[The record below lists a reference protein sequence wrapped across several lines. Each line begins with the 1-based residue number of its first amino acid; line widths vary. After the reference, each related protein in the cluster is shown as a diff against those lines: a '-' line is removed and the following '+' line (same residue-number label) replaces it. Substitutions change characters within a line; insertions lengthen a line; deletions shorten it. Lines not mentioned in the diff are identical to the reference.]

1 MMMGN
6 SYSQI
11 FIQCVFAVKY
21 RAALL
26 RNPWRHELF
35 GVIGNLINEAGAETF
50 IVNGIEDHVHCLFRL
65 KPALSVS
72 DVMKVAKAKSS
83 KWINESGFLATR
95 FEWQVGYGAFS
106 YNKSEIS
113 RVYRYIE
120 NQEEHHYG
128 ISFPEEYLEM
138 LVKNGVEFQE
148 QYLFHAPI

>member
-1 MMMGN
+1 MGN

-21 RAALL
+21 RAARLHM
-26 RNPWRHELF
+26 PWRKELF
-35 GVIGNLINEAGAETF
+35 GVIGNLINETGAQTL
-50 IVNGIEDHVHCLFRL
+50 IVNGVEDHVHCLFRL
-65 KPALSVS
+65 RPSQTVS
-72 DVMKVAKAKSS
+72 EVMKVAKAKSS
-83 KWINESGFLATR
+83 KWINESGFLPSR

-106 YNKSEIS
+106 YNKAEIK

-148 QYLFHAPI
+148 QYLFRAPV

>member
-26 RNPWRHELF
+26 YKPWRYELF

-65 KPALSVS
+65 KPSQTVS
-72 DVMKVAKAKSS
+72 EVMKVAKAKSS
-83 KWINESGFLATR
+83 KWINESGFLKSR

-106 YNKSEIS
+106 YNKSEIK

>member
-1 MMMGN
+1 MGN

-21 RAALL
+21 RAARLHK
-26 RNPWRHELF
+26 PWRYELF
-35 GVIGNLINEAGAETF
+35 RVIGNLINETGARVL
-50 IVNGIEDHVHCLFRL
+50 IVNGVEDHVHCLFNL
-65 KPALSVS
+65 HPSQTVS
-72 DVMKVAKAKSS
+72 EIMKVAKAKSS
-83 KWINESGFLATR
+83 KWINESGFLASR

-106 YNKSEIS
+106 YNKAEIG

-128 ISFPEEYLEM
+128 ISFPEEYLDM

-148 QYLFHAPI
+148 QYLFHAPV

>member
-1 MMMGN
+1 MGN

-26 RNPWRHELF
+26 HKPWRYELF
-35 GVIGNLINEAGAETF
+35 GVIGNLINETGAETF
-50 IVNGIEDHVHCLFRL
+50 IVNGVEDHVHCLFRL
-65 KPALSVS
+65 KPSLTISE
-72 DVMKVAKAKSS
+72 VMKVAKAKSS
-83 KWINESGFLATR
+83 KWINESGFLQSR

-106 YNKSEIS
+106 YTKAEVK

-128 ISFPEEYLEM
+128 LSFPEEYLDM

-148 QYLFHAPI
+148 QYLFHTPI